1 MSTKKFYSVARG
13 VTIGI
18 FTEWSRCEQSVHRFK
33 HAVFKGF
40 KSLDQAINFLLA
52 GSTFSSC
59 NQIPVFDETDN
70 PKTPEHFGHK
80 CNGVHCTKDTCN
92 IDEQEGDDSDNN
104 CAIHEPLSDNEEET
118 TPKTFMISEQTNTQ
132 TLTDDIQN
140 KIIPKCTTCEQVC
153 DEFMILC
160 SKCTKWTHYKC
171 TCLPSY
177 QLFIL
182 TTSSRKYTCESCSKV
197 PQQFK
202 DKWKPIKSNNIQN
215 VNTENCTKCT
225 NKDDTLEIVS
235 RIEQSVVQAI
245 TNTHESCKDDQISL
259 LQSQIEDFKFARGK
273 QLNELSKQLDEI
285 DSKCET
291 DRPYFDSKIE
301 NLIKIQH
308 QNIDQKVLNLSKENA
323 TLKAK
328 LENEKNLCTLTQK
341 IDFITQTQ
349 DGLTDALGK
358 ISEKTTEMTDTLKT
372 TCEAMLICAKSNE
385 IKRNDENNNHV
396 SHKNNSPRQPSRR
409 LENNTR
415 QHTQENTYLIDTQ
428 NRFQPLLLDED
439 TISINSDN
447 YKPTTATIKPL
458 KQVAVVGNSHIKN
471 LRTNYLLNG
480 CEVSKFNVYSF
491 EEAKDKVE

>member
-1 MSTKKFYSVARG
+1 MP
-13 VTIGI
+13 
-18 FTEWSRCEQSVHRFK
+18 
-33 HAVFKGF
+33 
-40 KSLDQAINFLLA
+40 LLLEGPSSA
-52 GSTFSSC
+52 TFSVMSVRVMMPAAVRLSDGMPVQHSHPA

-140 KIIPKCTTCEQVC
+140 KIIPKCTTCEQ
-153 DEFMILC
+153 
-160 SKCTKWTHYKC
+160 
-171 TCLPSY
+171 
-177 QLFIL
+177 
-182 TTSSRKYTCESCSKV
+182 
-197 PQQFK
+197 
-202 DKWKPIKSNNIQN
+202 
-215 VNTENCTKCT
+215 
-225 NKDDTLEIVS
+225 
-235 RIEQSVVQAI
+235 
-245 TNTHESCKDDQISL
+245 
-259 LQSQIEDFKFARGK
+259 
-273 QLNELSKQLDEI
+273 
-285 DSKCET
+285 
-291 DRPYFDSKIE
+291 
-301 NLIKIQH
+301 
-308 QNIDQKVLNLSKENA
+308 
-323 TLKAK
+323 
-328 LENEKNLCTLTQK
+328 
-341 IDFITQTQ
+341 
-349 DGLTDALGK
+349 
-358 ISEKTTEMTDTLKT
+358 
-372 TCEAMLICAKSNE
+372 
-385 IKRNDENNNHV
+385 
-396 SHKNNSPRQPSRR
+396 NNSPRQPSRR